1 MRESPREAWRIK
13 IFRLAAFS
21 IVYFLA
27 VLGGE
32 SLYGTVG
39 VPSPFWFP
47 DAVLLCALLLTP
59 RHQWWVWLLAI
70 WPIRLAL
77 GAPDGTP
84 LWFVLFGIANDT
96 AKALLAAWWL
106 HRLHPR
112 RIHLDTLSEF
122 ARFLAIAA
130 FAVPLASALVA
141 APARYV
147 LGDSLWS
154 AGYRWFLGDA
164 VAQVIVT
171 PTLLYWCAGGY
182 RRVNARMK
190 EIALMAAGLLA
201 VLYFAFVMPH
211 ASYSPIVLYAP
222 VPFLIW
228 AAIRLRPFGTAN
240 ALLLVAVVSM
250 LGAVRGTGVF
260 WGNSSN
266 EVLLSMQLFLLLVT
280 VSLLGL
286 AILIAERENRTR
298 ELETLL
304 DDAPLSILIAT
315 DVDCQTVVANR
326 AGSWLRQVAMGY
338 PGVDGAVH
346 PDGRPSGI
354 TRDGMAVSPDAFPL
368 RRAASTGATVA
379 GESFTFFQQD
389 GSECHMLGNAA
400 PLLDD
405 DGVPRGAIGTFLDVT
420 EQKRAEGAL
429 RESEARFRLVAD
441 ATPMPIWMAGADTL
455 CTFFSKT
462 WLDFTG
468 RLLGQELGNGWST
481 GVHPEDLQR
490 CFDTYLTAFHA
501 RQEFESEYRLRR
513 YDGEFRWVVSR
524 GVPRFESNGSFC
536 GYIGSCIDVTGRK
549 RSEQRLQELSGRL
562 INAQDEERAR
572 IARELHDDVSQR
584 MALLEM
590 STDRFR
596 QHAIGLS
603 PDASRELL
611 QIAEA
616 TAQISSDIRHLSH
629 RLHPSTLAILGLAA
643 AVKGLCRE
651 FSEQFGLKV
660 RFVHHDVPDGLSIEV
675 STCIFRIAQ
684 ESLRNVV
691 KHGGTAEATVEL
703 SGGGGRVELSV
714 LDTGAGFDPDIA
726 RREPGLGLI
735 SMRERLRSIGGTLQ
749 VESTPSVGTRIR
761 VSTPVDQRHWSPLRR
776 ASDRPADLP
785 GQPVL
790 RSH

>member
-1 MRESPREAWRIK
+1 MKESPRELPRLN

-21 IVYFLA
+21 VVYFLA

-47 DAVLLCALLLTP
+47 DAVLLCALIPTP
-59 RHQWWVWLLAI
+59 KNQWWVLVLLT
-70 WPIRLAL
+70 WPIRLAV
-77 GAPDGTP
+77 GAPPGTP
-84 LWFVLFGIANDT
+84 LWFVLLGIANDS
-96 AKALLAAWWL
+96 AKGLLAAWWL
-106 HRLHPR
+106 DRLQPR
-112 RIHLDTLSEF
+112 SHLDTLCEF
-122 ARFLAIAA
+122 ARFLGVAA
-130 FAVPLASALVA
+130 LAVPVASALVA
-141 APARYV
+141 APARYA

-171 PTLLYWCAGGY
+171 PTLLYWWAGGY
-182 RRVNARMK
+182 RRINARLT
-190 EIALMAAGLLA
+190 ELGLMAAGLVA
-201 VLYFAFVMPH
+201 VLYYAFVLPH

-228 AAIRLRPFGTAN
+228 AAVRLRPFGTAN

-250 LGAVRGTGVF
+250 LSAVKGTGVF
-260 WGNSSN
+260 WGNSSH

-280 VSLLGL
+280 VSLLCL
-286 AILIAERENRTR
+286 AILIAERETRTR

-304 DDAPLSILIAT
+304 D
-315 DVDCQTVVANR
+315 
-326 AGSWLRQVAMGY
+326 
-338 PGVDGAVH
+338 
-346 PDGRPSGI
+346 
-354 TRDGMAVSPDAFPL
+354 
-368 RRAASTGATVA
+368 
-379 GESFTFFQQD
+379 
-389 GSECHMLGNAA
+389 
-400 PLLDD
+400 
-405 DGVPRGAIGTFLDVT
+405 
-420 EQKRAEGAL
+420 EQERAESAL

-441 ATPMPIWMAGADTL
+441 AAPMPIWMSGVDTL

-468 RLLGQELGNGWST
+468 RLLEQELGDGWSA
-481 GVHPEDLQR
+481 GVHPDDLER
-490 CFDTYLTAFHA
+490 CLETYRSACQA
-501 RQEFESEYRLRR
+501 RHEFEMEYRLRR
-513 YDGEFRWVVSR
+513 YDGEFRWVVNR
-524 GVPRFESNGSFC
+524 GVPRFDSDGAFC
-536 GYIGSCIDVTGRK
+536 GYIGSCIDVTERK

-562 INAQDEERAR
+562 ISAQDEERAR

-596 QHAIGLS
+596 QHALQLS
-603 PDASRELL
+603 PDATRELA
-611 QIAEA
+611 QIADA

-629 RLHPSTLAILGLAA
+629 RLHPSTLATLGLAA

-651 FSEQFGLKV
+651 FSEQFGLKI
-660 RFVHHDVPDGLSIEV
+660 RYVHHDVPDGLSIEV
-675 STCIFRIAQ
+675 STCVFRIVQ

-691 KHGGTAEATVEL
+691 KHGGSAEATVEL
-703 SGGGGRVELSV
+703 SGGAGRVELCV

-749 VESTPSVGTRIR
+749 IESAPSVGTRIR
-761 VSTPVDQRHWSPLRR
+761 VSTPVDPRRWSPLRR
-776 ASDRPADLP
+776 ANALHES
-785 GQPVL
+785 V
-790 RSH
+790 